1 MQCNFIYF
9 GLFISVVYSFH
20 RSCLYININENTGEK
35 NMNVLILKGEVVL
48 ILKSSLFQPVNPA
61 WLKLNNI
68 VASRWRKEAW
78 RTHLWL
84 QTKWKPSQCEVWF
97 KSSQE
102 LKVDTHCDP
111 AAEPPHSSLQF
122 HSQTSQTMSGGNIL
136 LWKLPKRDMTR
147 PACCNQ
153 LPAITN
159 KHTITPAPY
168 LDTLLSFYSPDT
180 WSDVK

>member
-68 VASRWRKEAW
+68 VASR
-78 RTHLWL
+78 
-84 QTKWKPSQCEVWF
+84 
-97 KSSQE
+97 
-102 LKVDTHCDP
+102 
-111 AAEPPHSSLQF
+111 
-122 HSQTSQTMSGGNIL
+122 
-136 LWKLPKRDMTR
+136 
-147 PACCNQ
+147 
-153 LPAITN
+153 
-159 KHTITPAPY
+159 
-168 LDTLLSFYSPDT
+168 
-180 WSDVK
+180 